1 MNVGQLLD
9 VLIDVPKFII
19 ASDNS
24 EYGLEVLYDDYTD
37 KSKIEFQAILNIQVN
52 YFGIYDEET
61 IIFYVNPDDITEEMF
76 DVY

>member
-19 ASDNS
+19 ASDSS
-24 EYGLEVLYDDYTD
+24 EYDFEILYDDYTD
-37 KSKIEFQAILNIQVN
+37 KSKIEFPAILDVPVN